1 MYNYERLVYYYSSLP
16 LTVISSTD
24 FANFPPGSNFVGYFV
39 PNAVAV
45 VDATV
50 AVAGSAPIAVVEGIV
65 AAFGDVPAAVV
76 DSCIAP
82 VVG

>member
-1 MYNYERLVYYYSSLP
+1 MP

-24 FANFPPGSNFVGYFV
+24 FANFPPGSNFVAYFV
-39 PNAVAV
+39 PIAVAV

-50 AVAGSAPIAVVEGIV
+50 AVAAFAPIAVVEGIV
-65 AAFGDVPAAVV
+65 AAFVDVPAVVV

-82 VVG
+82 VAG

>member
-1 MYNYERLVYYYSSLP
+1 MP

-24 FANFPPGSNFVGYFV
+24 FANFPPGSNFVGYFF

-50 AVAGSAPIAVVEGIV
+50 AVAGSAPISVVEGIIT
-65 AAFGDVPAAVV
+65 AFVDVPAVVV

-82 VVG
+82 VAG